1 MAIRLVPRGRRNPAI
16 EEPLKGLC
24 VNVYSSYNRRC
35 VNVYSCEESGRTA
48 AEDSTCLVRRERTLP
63 HSWCR
68 MKVALQAI
76 GTVWI
81 CLAQVAALA
90 EPQHEPQPVALVFDT
105 DMGNDVD
112 DALALAMIH
121 AFQSRGECR
130 LLAVTVTKDH
140 PLAAA
145 FVDGINRFYGR
156 GDIPVGLVRD
166 GATPDAGKFLPVGEH
181 QGRGRP
187 ALSQPVRQRRTG
199 PRGRR
204 SSARCVGQSA
214 RQVGRDLAGGFLNEL
229 ARLLDS
235 PSDSHSQLNGRDL
248 VAQKVKQLYAMAGH
262 FEPLDQQ
269 QAPFKE
275 YNVMEDIPS
284 AQKLVDEWP
293 TPIDFS
299 GFEIGREIEYP
310 AESIEEDYGY
320 VEHHPI
326 AEAYRLYMPPPH
338 NRPTWDLT
346 PVLQAVR
353 PTRGYFGFSMRGRV
367 SVDDEGVTHFA
378 DQMTRDC
385 IATLRSLR
393 NRLPAPGKPSF
404 AWPANPRERA

>member
-1 MAIRLVPRGRRNPAI
+1 M
-16 EEPLKGLC
+16 
-24 VNVYSSYNRRC
+24 
-35 VNVYSCEESGRTA
+35 
-48 AEDSTCLVRRERTLP
+48 
-63 HSWCR
+63 
-68 MKVALQAI
+68 
-76 GTVWI
+76 
-81 CLAQVAALA
+81 
-90 EPQHEPQPVALVFDT
+90 
-105 DMGNDVD
+105 
-112 DALALAMIH
+112 
-121 AFQSRGECR
+121 
-130 LLAVTVTKDH
+130 
-140 PLAAA
+140 
-145 FVDGINRFYGR
+145 
-156 GDIPVGLVRD
+156 RD
-166 GATPDAGKFLPVGEH
+166 GATPDVGKFLQLANTRAGEGLRYPHHFANGEPVPEAVGVL
-181 QGRGRP
+181 RG
-187 ALSQPVRQRRTG
+187 ALASQPDKSV
-199 PRGRR
+199 
-204 SSARCVGQSA
+204 VIL
-214 RQVGRDLAGGFLNEL
+214 QVGFSTNL

-269 QAPFKE
+269 QAAFKE

-378 DQMTRDC
+378 EDNQGLHRYFTVTPQQIIRAREAFVCLASQPPGTGVTRGPR
-385 IATLRSLR
+385 A
-393 NRLPAPGKPSF
+393 
-404 AWPANPRERA
+404 PANFK